1 MVVGVGEAASG
12 WSLAR
17 PTRAQCFTQMGGLIS
32 GARALK
38 ELEPAAGGGG
48 NHVLKGKPVPVPPPP
63 SHLGK
68 GSKAK

>member
-17 PTRAQCFTQMGGLIS
+17 AQCFTQMGGLIS
-32 GARALK
+32 SCARALK